1 MSSSNLKRKGGGG
14 GGGDPGWNPP
24 THLLLHPSQIPHS
37 HYTSSARGSTS
48 SGFTEPYQ
56 DYEDYGSE
64 YDDQH
69 SAPHSATNSRRA
81 SLNLSQTRCRS
92 RPTTPPV
99 GLGHGRNDSDY
110 EYGIDLGG
118 GLSSSSSSSSLG
130 GLPMISHERLG
141 RGGLRRI
148 DMNRLQSRRRKSVN
162 IWKLLLRI
170 IGGLG
175 LAWVVFGLV
184 RIGASQVRIIY
195 SHWVRPL
202 YLSRPLGSVTDM
214 VVIICA
220 VAWLNGRPD
229 AYPSRT
235 SRPLPRR

>member
-1 MSSSNLKRKGGGG
+1 MSSNLKRKGGSST
-14 GGGDPGWNPP
+14 GGDTGWNPS
-24 THLLLHPSQIPHS
+24 HVLLHPSQIPHS
-37 HYTSSARGSTS
+37 HYSTSGRGATTS
-48 SGFTEPYQ
+48 SGFVEPYQ

-69 SAPHSATNSRRA
+69 SAPHSVANSRRA

-99 GLGHGRNDSDY
+99 GLGHGRGDSDY
-110 EYGIDLGG
+110 GNTYGIDLGG

-141 RGGLRRI
+141 RGGLRRL
-148 DMNRLQSRRRKSVN
+148 DMNGVPLRRRKGVN
-162 IWKLLLRI
+162 IWKLLLRV

-175 LAWVVFGLV
+175 LAWIVYGLV

-195 SHWVRPL
+195 SHWVRSL
-202 YLSRPLGSVTDM
+202 CS
-214 VVIICA
+214 
-220 VAWLNGRPD
+220 
-229 AYPSRT
+229 
-235 SRPLPRR
+235 

>member
-1 MSSSNLKRKGGGG
+1 MPSSNLKRKGGGG
-14 GGGDPGWNPP
+14 GGDPGWNP
-24 THLLLHPSQIPHS
+24 THVLLHPSQIPHS
-37 HYTSSARGSTS
+37 HYTASARGSTS

-56 DYEDYGSE
+56 DYEDYASE

-69 SAPHSATNSRRA
+69 SAPHSAANSRRA

-130 GLPMISHERLG
+130 GLSMISHERLG

-148 DMNRLQSRRRKSVN
+148 DVNRLQSRRRKSVN

-170 IGGLG
+170 LGGLG

-195 SHWVRPL
+195 SHWVRL
-202 YLSRPLGSVTDM
+202 HSSRPLTVD
-214 VVIICA
+214 A
-220 VAWLNGRPD
+220 VCVWLNGRSD
-229 AYPSRT
+229 AHPSRT
-235 SRPLPRR
+235 SRSLPRR

>member
-14 GGGDPGWNPP
+14 GGGDPGWNP
-24 THLLLHPSQIPHS
+24 THVLLHPSQIPHS
-37 HYTSSARGSTS
+37 HYTSSARGSAS

-56 DYEDYGSE
+56 DYEDYASE

-69 SAPHSATNSRRA
+69 SAPHSASNSRRA

-99 GLGHGRNDSDY
+99 GLGHGRSDSDY

-148 DMNRLQSRRRKSVN
+148 DVNRLQSRRRKSVN

-170 IGGLG
+170 LGGLG

-195 SHWVRPL
+195 SHWVRLPC
-202 YLSRPLGSVTDM
+202 LSRLLTMGSAAD
-214 VVIICA
+214 I
-220 VAWLNGRPD
+220 
-229 AYPSRT
+229 S
-235 SRPLPRR
+235 